1 MRRSVMRSIC
11 SSPPRREAATAL
23 LIREEPA
30 TELTVATRIL
40 AHAGAL
46 ASNGYVSLVTGEVV
60 YVPGIGISNHTM
72 TPYDVTIVR
81 LRDGLVLFGDPPSD
95 VEGHLAALRAAPAA
109 RAVARA
115 ADGTLVTAQGLRSL
129 VSAVLHLPW
138 SDAEAHASSTGA
150 LIGAYPV
157 SG

>member
-1 MRRSVMRSIC
+1 M
-11 SSPPRREAATAL
+11 

-40 AHAGAL
+40 AHAGAIAADGHVAL
-46 ASNGYVSLVTGEVV
+46 LTGEVV
-60 YVPGIGISNHTM
+60 YIAGAGVSNHTL

-81 LRDGLVLFGDPPSD
+81 LLDGLELFGDPPAD
-95 VEGHLAALRAAPAA
+95 VERYLDALRAGPAA
-109 RAVARA
+109 HTA
-115 ADGTLVTAQGLRSL
+115 ALGTDGTLVTADSLRTLVATLLRS
-129 VSAVLHLPW
+129 PY
-138 SDAEAHASSTGA
+138 DEAEAHARAIGA

>member
-1 MRRSVMRSIC
+1 M
-11 SSPPRREAATAL
+11 

-46 ASNGYVSLVTGEVV
+46 AADGRVALLTGEVV
-60 YVPGIGISNHTM
+60 YVAASGIANHTM

-81 LRDGLVLFGDPPSD
+81 SRDGLELFGSPPAD
-95 VEGHLAALRAAPAA
+95 VGRYLEALRAHPGATAA
-109 RAVARA
+109 ALAV
-115 ADGTLVTAQGLRSL
+115 DGTLVTADSLRGVVVAL
-129 VSAVLHLPW
+129 LRRPW
-138 SDAEAHASSTGA
+138 EEAESHARAAGA

-157 SG
+157 G

>member
-1 MRRSVMRSIC
+1 M
-11 SSPPRREAATAL
+11 

-46 ASNGYVSLVTGEVV
+46 AADGHVALLTGEVV
-60 YVPGIGISNHTM
+60 YIPGSGISNHTM

-81 LRDGLVLFGDPPSD
+81 LRDGLDLFGDPPAD
-95 VEGHLAALRAAPAA
+95 VGRYLEALRAGPAA
-109 RAVARA
+109 HAAALA
-115 ADGTLVTAQGLRSL
+115 ADGTLVTADSLRTL
-129 VSAVLHLPW
+129 VLTLLQSPW
-138 SDAEAHASSTGA
+138 DEAEAHASAIGA
-150 LIGAYPV
+150 LIGAYPI